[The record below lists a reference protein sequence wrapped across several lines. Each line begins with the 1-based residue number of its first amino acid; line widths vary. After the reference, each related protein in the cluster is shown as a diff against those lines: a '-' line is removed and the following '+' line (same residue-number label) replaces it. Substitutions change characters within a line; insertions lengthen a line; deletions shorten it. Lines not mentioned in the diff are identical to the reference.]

1 MRRSIRSMTTRG
13 IWNFSFGLGIR
24 KFFLFD
30 DSKRFFRRG
39 ILFFF
44 FFPRSWKICIGITGS
59 GLIVFRQSG
68 GGNIDACSGMNLGIE
83 RSFLWNKCFHRNF
96 QLRAVT
102 PFPLIRSE
110 FRGRNRIFFY
120 SQQFYILFLSFTY
133 VHVGPFFCSTFTSRQ
148 STVIVH
154 YRGRKHDCTCRFVF
168 PILFLENRITC
179 DSKPTHMYTSNILY
193 A

>member
-1 MRRSIRSMTTRG
+1 MDPWFRDGISRRIDSKSWNGGTVQSNNSHGLRLLGVRRPVVNWIAFNETIDSIDDT
-13 IWNFSFGLGIR
+13 WNSEFFVRARNSEIFSVWRLETVFSPR
-24 KFFLFD
+24 NSFFL
-30 DSKRFFRRG
+30 
-39 ILFFF
+39 F

-102 PFPLIRSE
+102 PFPLIRSG

-133 VHVGPFFCSTFTSRQ
+133 VHVGPFFLLNFYQ
-148 STVIVH
+148 
-154 YRGRKHDCTCRFVF
+154 
-168 PILFLENRITC
+168 
-179 DSKPTHMYTSNILY
+179 
-193 A
+193 